1 MNAGADTGHAIER
14 LKPPVSEAD
23 LGALADLLVDAV
35 TDGAAVSFIE
45 INPAQAEDWW
55 RKLLSAPASGAI
67 VLVAR
72 DAGGIVGSVQLHP
85 SWAPNQ
91 PHRADVAKLI
101 VHRRGRRRGVGR
113 ALMHAIEREAAG
125 AGFRLLVLDTRRG
138 DAADQLYRGLGW
150 NVAGVIPR
158 YALDTDGKTPHDT
171 VVFFKELPQGGG

>member
-1 MNAGADTGHAIER
+1 MNRPPDAVDSIER

-35 TDGAAVSFIE
+35 AAGAAISFIE
-45 INPAQAEDWW
+45 ITRAQAEDFW

-67 VLVAR
+67 VRVAR
-72 DAGGIVGSVQLHP
+72 DAGGIVGTVQMHP

-113 ALMHAIEREAAG
+113 ALMHAIEREAGG

-138 DAADQLYRGLGW
+138 DAAEQLYRALGW
-150 NVAGVIPR
+150 NVVGIIPR
-158 YALDTDGKTPHDT
+158 FALDTDGKTPHDT
-171 VVFFKELPQGGG
+171 VIFCKELSPGGA